1 MTRPESTHAKA
12 DEVQIVINLDVP
24 DLQAAQ
30 AFYTAAFGFR
40 VGRRLGASTLELL
53 GGAVP
58 LYLLEKTAGSQASAG
73 ASAQRTYERHWTP
86 VHLDLVVRD
95 VVRARERALA
105 AGARAEGEI
114 SQHVWGHM
122 AMLAD
127 PFGHG
132 VCLIEFRN
140 RGYDELVEE

>member
-24 DLQAAQ
+24 DLQAAR

-73 ASAQRTYERHWTP
+73 ASAQRTYERHWATWP
-86 VHLDLVVRD
+86 CSPIRS
-95 VVRARERALA
+95 
-105 AGARAEGEI
+105 G
-114 SQHVWGHM
+114 M
-122 AMLAD
+122 ACA
-127 PFGHG
+127 
-132 VCLIEFRN
+132 
-140 RGYDELVEE
+140 